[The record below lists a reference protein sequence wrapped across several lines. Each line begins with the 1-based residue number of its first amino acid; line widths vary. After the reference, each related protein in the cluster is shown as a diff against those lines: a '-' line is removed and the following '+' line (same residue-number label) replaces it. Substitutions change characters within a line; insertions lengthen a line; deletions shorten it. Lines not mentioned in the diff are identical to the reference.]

1 MNTTANN
8 TTSETTNAESYLY
21 VIGKRNAARAAALD
35 CSRWIQRNRPEMAYL
50 LMNFRTPEG
59 WAVEIPAEVMA
70 DPTAQAA
77 MMDLCSQHA

>member
-8 TTSETTNAESYLY
+8 TNSETNNAESYLY

-35 CSRWIQRNRPEMAYL
+35 CSRWIQRHRPAIAYL
-50 LMNFRTPEG
+50 LMSMRTPEG

-70 DPTAQAA
+70 DPAAEAA